1 MGKYTKYLMSTLYL
15 GVIAV
20 MIFSVVLIISGI
32 KTYITDSNNKFTID
46 KVPFVLSAIA
56 LSLTL

>member
-32 KTYITDSNNKFTID
+32 K
-46 KVPFVLSAIA
+46 
-56 LSLTL
+56 SLTNLLYVVNVNLPFIHFFHYLNILY